1 MTQQEFEAV
10 YQIYFNRVYHFL
22 YGMTKNEHL
31 AEELTSD
38 TFFKAM
44 QAIDQFHG
52 ECQLGS
58 WLCQIAKNTYF
69 SYLKKCEKTGS
80 LDAMAEEREFSSK
93 EKTIE
98 QQMLEQEDSAQIHR
112 ILHAME
118 EPYKEVFTLRVLG
131 ELSFRQI
138 GDIFGKTE
146 NWACVTYH
154 RARAKIRK
162 EMEEKS

>member
-10 YQIYFNRVYHFL
+10 YRIYFDRVYRFL
-22 YGMTKNEHL
+22 CGMTKNEHL

-52 ECQLGS
+52 ECQMGS

-69 SYLKKCEKTGS
+69 SYLKKSGKTGS
-80 LDAMAEEREFSSK
+80 LEAMEAEEKLSSM
-93 EKTIE
+93 EKPVE
-98 QQMLEQEDSAQIHR
+98 QQMLEKEDSAQIHR

-118 EPYKEVFTLRVLG
+118 EPYKEVFTLRVFG
-131 ELSFRQI
+131 ELSFGQI
-138 GDIFGKTE
+138 GEIFGKTQ

-154 RARAKIRK
+154 RARAKIQK